1 MLAHELRKMAEK
13 ISDAK
18 SEEKAQ
24 AAAEYLR
31 NRAVS
36 SAQLGNFSMKIETSK
51 LTFSR
56 DILKKAMTL
65 LSKEGFACKIDHEIT
80 AWYSNIDC
88 DSEEFL
94 YMNW

>member
-1 MLAHELRKMAEK
+1 MLAHDLRKVAEK
-13 ISDAK
+13 VSDAK
-18 SEEKAQ
+18 SEDKAQ

-36 SAQLGNFSMKIETSK
+36 SAQLGNFSMKIEMSK

-56 DILKKAMTL
+56 DILKKAMTI
-65 LSKEGFACKIDHEIT
+65 LSKEGFACKTDDEIT

-88 DSEEFL
+88 DSTEFF